1 MRDEDAA
8 GKEVKLPYQE
18 KGVTWLKAKTRALLG
33 DDMGLGKT
41 PQTIWAADELALKT
55 ILVVCPA
62 AVRFN
67 WVLEFQKFSKY
78 QAEIVPSRPS
88 AFGFPDVAVVS
99 WDWAARYGGT
109 ELPPRDLLILDEA
122 HFAKNPNALRTK
134 GVFSKA
140 WQDRDEDGNKIGPVL
155 SGLAHKARRIWALS
169 GTPAPNHPGELWPL
183 LCTFGATPLGYAA
196 FTDTYCS
203 KRVLDDGTSVMSV
216 RKNMVPVLRKM
227 LSGIMLRRLKK
238 DVLLDLPPVDVQ
250 TMAVQ
255 ADPEDQAA
263 LAAVIEKCGGAIN
276 TLQELIRRDPASAA
290 HHIAHA
296 IEHLGSLRRVVGI
309 AKAKP
314 ACEIIHDAL
323 DNRAFNKVIVFCIH
337 KDVVTIVRK
346 ALAKFGVVAVVGD
359 TPPTL
364 RKEAVEKFQKDPGT
378 RVFIGNIIA
387 AGTGLTLTAA
397 QDVFMLEQDW
407 VPGNNRQAID
417 RAHRIGQ
424 VGSVTARFVHLVNSV
439 DEQVARVLARKAKD
453 FEAVFN

>member
-1 MRDEDAA
+1 MHEEGRATR
-8 GKEVKLPYQE
+8 KPYQE
-18 KGVTWLKAKTRALLG
+18 KGVSWLKTKTRALLG

-41 PQTIWAADELALKT
+41 PQAIWAADDLAVRT

-62 AVRFN
+62 AVRYN
-67 WVLEFQKFSKY
+67 WVLEFQKFSRF

-99 WDWAARYGGT
+99 WDWVARYGGT
-109 ELPPRDLLILDEA
+109 DLPVRDLLILDEV
-122 HFAKNPNALRTK
+122 HYAKNPNALRTK

-140 WQDRDEDGNKIGPVL
+140 WQERDENGNKTGPVL
-155 SGLAHKARRIWALS
+155 TGVAHRARRIWALS

-183 LCTFGATPLGYAA
+183 LRTFGATLLGYGA
-196 FTDTYCS
+196 FIDTYCV
-203 KRVLDDGTSVMSV
+203 KKVLEDGTSVLSV
-216 RKNMVPVLRKM
+216 RKAMVPVLRKM
-227 LSGIMLRRLKK
+227 LSEIMLRRLKK
-238 DVLLDLPPVDVQ
+238 DVLKDLPPVDVQ
-250 TMAVQ
+250 TLAVE
-255 ADPEDQAA
+255 ADPDDRAA
-263 LAAVIEKCGGAIN
+263 LEAAAEASGAAISHLQKLLREDPRNAAV
-276 TLQELIRRDPASAA
+276 
-290 HHIAHA
+290 HITHA
-296 IEHLGSLRRVVGI
+296 IEHLGSMRRVVGI

-314 ACEIIHDAL
+314 ACAIIHDAL
-323 DNRAFNKVIVFCIH
+323 ETKAINKAIVFCIH
-337 KDVVTIVRK
+337 KAVVDIVRK
-346 ALAKFGVVAVVGD
+346 ALAPFGVVEVVGA
-359 TPPTL
+359 TPPSL
-364 RKEAVEKFQKDPGT
+364 RKTAVEKFQKDPAT

-424 VGSVTARFVHLVNSV
+424 AGSVTARFVHLVNSV

>member
-1 MRDEDAA
+1 MRDE
-8 GKEVKLPYQE
+8 GGGEVKLPYQAT
-18 KGVTWLKAKTRALLG
+18 GVRWLKTKTRALLG

-41 PQTIWAADELALKT
+41 PQAIWAADELNLKT

-62 AVRFN
+62 AVRYN

-109 ELPPRDLLILDEA
+109 DLPVRDLLILDEV

-140 WQDRDEDGNKIGPVL
+140 WQERDEERRRIGPVL
-155 SGLAHKARRIWALS
+155 SGLAHKARRTWALS
-169 GTPAPNHPGELWPL
+169 GTPAPNHPGELWTL
-183 LCTFGATPLGYAA
+183 LRTFGATPLGYAA

-216 RKNMVPVLRKM
+216 RKNMVPVLRQM
-227 LSGIMLRRLKK
+227 LTGLMLRRLKK
-238 DVLLDLPPVDVQ
+238 DVLTDLPPVDVQ

-255 ADPEDQAA
+255 SDPEDHAA
-263 LAAVIEKCGGAIN
+263 MAAVVEKCGGAIT
-276 TLQELIRRDPASAA
+276 TLQNLIRRDPANAA
-290 HHIAHA
+290 QYIAQS

-309 AKAKP
+309 AKARP
-314 ACEIIHDAL
+314 TCEIIFDAL
-323 DNRAFNKVIVFCIH
+323 ENKAINKVIVFCIH
-337 KDVVTIVRK
+337 KDVVAIVRK
-346 ALAKFGVVAVVGD
+346 QLAKFGVVAIVGE
-359 TPPTL
+359 TSPTL
-364 RKEAVEKFQKDPGT
+364 RKEAVEKFQKDPLT
-378 RVFIGNIIA
+378 RVFVGNIIA
-387 AGTGLTLTAA
+387 AGTGLTLTAS

-424 VGSVTARFVHLVNSV
+424 LGSVTARFVHLVNSI